1 MLIVIE
7 TVVLTD
13 FNLTKL
19 QQQYNCNGMVFVLCN
34 ETLSLL
40 LDEEV
45 DGMTLQ
51 HLAMVG
57 TSENLRQCGITKYGL
72 GC

>member
-7 TVVLTD
+7 TAVLTN

-19 QQQYNCNGMVFVLCN
+19 QQQYNCKGMVFVLCN

-40 LDEEV
+40 LDEV

-51 HLAMVG
+51 HLATVG
-57 TSENLRQCGITKYGL
+57 TSESLRQCGITKYGL

>member
-7 TVVLTD
+7 TAVLTD

-19 QQQYNCNGMVFVLCN
+19 QQYNCKGMVFVLCN

-57 TSENLRQCGITKYGL
+57 TSESLRQCGITKYGL